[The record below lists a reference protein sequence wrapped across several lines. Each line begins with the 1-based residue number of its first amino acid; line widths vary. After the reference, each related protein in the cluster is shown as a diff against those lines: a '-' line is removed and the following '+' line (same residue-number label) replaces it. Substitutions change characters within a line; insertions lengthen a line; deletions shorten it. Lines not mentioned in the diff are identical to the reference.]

1 LQIASRDRLPLGAP
15 QPCVAISNDGRLVV
29 AVVERDDTTFLFR
42 RFLDEPDGK
51 LLEDSRGAYHPSI
64 SPNGEWVSFLTG
76 NSLMRISAR
85 GERATR
91 LLELPNSFGHCWI
104 NDSEIVINRSEGREL
119 LRVDVERG
127 TFTKIQGGS
136 AHDRFMWPS
145 RVPGMEAVLFNSD
158 SFVAKSEETESDQVS
173 LMSFDPASRTVLG
186 ISGSMPRAT
195 PSGQILLVRDG
206 MLAAASFDPQDPG
219 RQVRPVAALEGLLVE
234 GWLGQYAVSDTGT
247 LVYVPGEWLLGTEL
261 VWDDGGG
268 NVVALGFPLLPYGD
282 FEISPDGTQLALTVG
297 GANDSRSWIYD
308 LERGARRLLTTDD
321 EGAFAIWSPDGTR
334 LAFGSSR
341 GGTYGL
347 YLRTL
352 GSNAPAEL
360 ILQSE
365 HKMIPYTWHE
375 AVGVLYSVS
384 FDIFRIDPDNP
395 NEPEAIVAT
404 DAAEW
409 SPDISPDG
417 RWIAYTSDESG
428 RYEIYARALDN
439 DRSWT
444 VSLDG
449 GEEPIWSE
457 DGKTIYYRNGNG
469 FLATPVLEASA
480 DRTRFRVGRP
490 VVVVEGAYAN
500 VPGLSYDVHPGDGRT

>member
-145 RVPGMEAVLFNSD
+145 RVPGMEAVLFNRD

-282 FEISPDGTQLALTVG
+282 F
-297 GANDSRSWIYD
+297 
-308 LERGARRLLTTDD
+308 
-321 EGAFAIWSPDGTR
+321 
-334 LAFGSSR
+334 
-341 GGTYGL
+341 
-347 YLRTL
+347 
-352 GSNAPAEL
+352 
-360 ILQSE
+360 
-365 HKMIPYTWHE
+365 
-375 AVGVLYSVS
+375 
-384 FDIFRIDPDNP
+384 
-395 NEPEAIVAT
+395 
-404 DAAEW
+404 
-409 SPDISPDG
+409 
-417 RWIAYTSDESG
+417 
-428 RYEIYARALDN
+428 
-439 DRSWT
+439 
-444 VSLDG
+444 
-449 GEEPIWSE
+449 
-457 DGKTIYYRNGNG
+457 
-469 FLATPVLEASA
+469 
-480 DRTRFRVGRP
+480 
-490 VVVVEGAYAN
+490 
-500 VPGLSYDVHPGDGRT
+500 